1 MDLSPFPVPV
11 PEFLLSRQGALVPHP
26 HPTDTQWPRHNVCH
40 PSPSS
45 CMSLV
50 QGPSAVQGAQGHPAI
65 LQWGR
70 VAHLSPCSLQ
80 PWDGLQQIATRAADE
95 ASDGCCSLWAGCPA
109 RISNAGKAKCG
120 GPDKHR
126 GPKARSWAVLK
137 ARHGKQS
144 GEQCCTLLR
153 GKAWALGGDHGPGQ
167 RDGANNQ
174 RTPCPHP
181 VLHSDP
187 PTPPWFLVF
196 LACLLIY
203 FLKTL

>member
-1 MDLSPFPVPV
+1 MCP
-11 PEFLLSRQGALVPHP
+11 
-26 HPTDTQWPRHNVCH
+26 

-50 QGPSAVQGAQGHPAI
+50 QGPSAAQGARGHAAF

-80 PWDGLQQIATRAADE
+80 PRDGLQQIATRAADE

-109 RISNAGKAKCG
+109 RMSSAGKAKCG

-126 GPKARSWAVLK
+126 SPKARSRAVLG
-137 ARHGKQS
+137 ARHGKQR
-144 GEQCCTLLR
+144 GEQRCTPLH

-181 VLHSDP
+181 VLHPGP

-196 LACLLIY
+196 GLLTDNI
-203 FLKTL
+203 FGKTL